1 MSRSKRFDRRL
12 EVFGRF
18 ALEEDTFGGSWMDES
33 ERPRMKHRTHR
44 FDLPA
49 GVVADVHAFAD
60 QRMAELR

>member
-33 ERPRMKHRTHR
+33 ERPRMKHRTDC
-44 FDLPA
+44 FDLRA

-60 QRMAELR
+60 QRMAEFG